1 MSFRKVPGGRIDASA
16 LHRLAEGI
24 EEASRRTAARVV
36 DGAVERIAVDARRQ
50 VPQRSGRLHRGV
62 VNLDRSAGDVVR
74 RVTGITGPAGVYG
87 KFVWSSRVG
96 TSDRGRVQ
104 PRHIMTT
111 YFRKPTNDLR
121 KALPVIVVEAIAEDI
136 ENG

>member
-1 MSFRKVPGGRIDASA
+1 MSWRKVPGGRIDASA

-36 DGAVERIAVDARRQ
+36 DGTVERIAVDARRE
-50 VPQRSGRLHRGV
+50 VPQRSGRLFRGV
-62 VNLDRSAGDVVR
+62 VNLDRSSGDIVR

-96 TSDRGRVQ
+96 RSDVGARK
-104 PRHIMTT
+104 PRHIMTAH
-111 YFRKPTNDLR
+111 FRKPTTDLR
-121 KALPVIVVEAIAEDI
+121 KALPVIVVEAIAKDI